1 MCCSLIRVAICVAFW
16 FSNTF
21 THNDT
26 VRGIANLLRKLH
38 FRGVV
43 AMLHDVAWP
52 EAPVRQL
59 CFPRCS
65 DGHAPGCRSLV
76 QKKATGPFEDGKGQG
91 HSDEDC
97 KHYADCMEDHGD
109 PCEFAHGN

>member
-1 MCCSLIRVAICVAFW
+1 MIQYVVSRIFA
-16 FSNTF
+16 
-21 THNDT
+21 
-26 VRGIANLLRKLH
+26 GKLH

-43 AMLHDVAWP
+43 AMLHDIAWP

-76 QKKATGPFEDGKGQG
+76 QKKATVPFEDCKGQG